1 MLSERIR
8 ELRKASGMTQVALAK
23 ELGVTKQCVSNWE
36 NGNIQ
41 PSVDMLVRLALRFG
55 VSTDHLLGWRRRPAC
70 AQPGS
75 RRSSARISRRSS
87 TTSPAPCRARIE
99 TAPVAR
105 PLSSN

>member
-41 PSVDMLVRLALRFG
+41 PSVDLLVRLALRFG
-55 VSTDHLLGWRRRPAC
+55 VSTDHLLGLEETSGLRTAGLTPQQRAHIQ
-70 AQPGS
+70 AVIDDITGAVPG
-75 RRSSARISRRSS
+75 AD
-87 TTSPAPCRARIE
+87 
-99 TAPVAR
+99 
-105 PLSSN
+105 

>member
-41 PSVDMLVRLALRFG
+41 PSVDMLVRLALCFG
-55 VSTDHLLGWRRRPAC
+55 VSTQNLDLPIGVILVLVVLGRAIAGKGMLARLLKRYRK
-70 AQPGS
+70 Q
-75 RRSSARISRRSS
+75 
-87 TTSPAPCRARIE
+87 
-99 TAPVAR
+99 TA
-105 PLSSN
+105 